1 MNTIFHLTFGD
12 QEGHRNKR
20 VALLVPAKDL
30 KQEKLEEYYIRP
42 LAKSGIDERD
52 VIALNLMH
60 RKGNKIS
67 ATDGRAHLE
76 NIFPLL
82 EALGVELIICT
93 DASYF
98 KFLTKVPKPTATLG
112 YRTPTMWEDI
122 DSFYVPSLGAI
133 FYNPDV
139 AKNIELGLAAVSA
152 SYQGQATELEKLS
165 LDELVELP
173 NDTQEIQEA
182 LKKLYYYPSLA
193 VDIETFSLKVG
204 EAGIA
209 SISFSHSEGMAVAF
223 PVDMQDELSADQVRR
238 KLRFFFKRYV
248 AQGGRLKF
256 HNAPFDVKM
265 LIWELFM
272 KDVDDIQGMREGL
285 DLFFSALDDTKILAY
300 LALNNTAKAD
310 LSLKSLAFEFAGNYA
325 IDEIKDVRKVPLRK
339 LLVYNG
345 VDTMATC
352 FVFNKYRKQVQA
364 EQEDVYQNVFL
375 PSLKTITMMELTG
388 MPLNLNKVLQAEIEM
403 ERVRDDAL
411 IAVKQ
416 TPLIESFTWKLR
428 EDEATKANAKL
439 KKLRKTKDDFL
450 NFEFNPNSDVQLRK
464 LLYDRLDM
472 PINHTTDNGNP
483 SVSAQALKEM
493 VAFFQRDNL
502 TQEETETRTLI
513 EAIVD
518 LHEVSTILS
527 TFIPAFKDKSLS
539 KKGWTYLL
547 GNFNLGGTVS
557 GRLSSSKP
565 NLQNI
570 PSTGT
575 KYAKII
581 KKCFQ
586 APKGWLF
593 VGADYA
599 SLEDRISALQTKD
612 PNKLKVYTDGY
623 DGHCLR
629 AFSYFADRMPDVVA
643 EIQNMSP
650 HESEP
655 MIINSIKHRYPELR
669 QLSKGPT
676 FALTYMG
683 TWKTLVETF
692 GLTKAEAKMIEA
704 NYHRLYKVSDDWVQ
718 AQLRTAQTT
727 GYVELAFG
735 LRLRTPMLPKVVLG
749 QHSTMPW
756 EAYSEVK
763 TAANALGQSYG
774 LINSYSGNMFMER
787 VWDSK
792 YANDILPIAQIHDS
806 QYYMIRNH
814 LGCLKWVNDNLV
826 ECMEWNDLDAIRHDE
841 VGLGAELEV
850 YWPSWADPIE
860 IPNRVSLKQLRELL
874 DDVQPPPIN

>member
-1 MNTIFHLTFGD
+1 MSSVFHLTFGD
-12 QEGHRNKR
+12 QESHHNKR
-20 VALLVPAKDL
+20 VALLVPSKDL
-30 KQEKLEEYYIRP
+30 RQDKLEEHYVRP
-42 LAKSGIDERD
+42 LVKSGVDERD
-52 VIALNLMH
+52 IIALNLVH
-60 RKGNKIS
+60 RKGNKIT
-67 ATDGRAHLE
+67 ATDGRAHLD
-76 NIFPLL
+76 NLFPIL

-93 DASYF
+93 DATYF
-98 KFLTKVPKPTATLG
+98 KLLTKVPRPTATLG
-112 YRTPTMWEDI
+112 YRTGTVWKDMDA
-122 DSFYVPSLGAI
+122 FYLPSLGAI

-152 SYQGQATELEKLS
+152 SYQGQATDMEKLA

-173 NDTQEIQEA
+173 QTTEEIQEA
-182 LKKLYYYPSLA
+182 LAKLYDYPSLA

-204 EAGIA
+204 EAGIGT
-209 SISFSHSEGMAVAF
+209 ISFSPTESMAVAF
-223 PVDMQDELSADQVRR
+223 PVDMQDELFSDQVRR
-238 KLRFFFKRYV
+238 KVKFFLKKYI

-272 KDVDDIQGMREGL
+272 ANVDDITGMRQGL
-285 DLFFSALDDTKILAY
+285 DILFSALDDTKILAY
-300 LALNNTAKAD
+300 LALNNTAKAK
-310 LSLKSLAFEFAGNYA
+310 LSLKDVAFEFAGNYA
-325 IDEIKDVRKVPLRK
+325 IDEIKDIRKIPLKK

-352 FVFNKYRKQVQA
+352 WVYNKFREQVRA
-364 EQEDVYQNVFL
+364 EQERVYQEVFL
-375 PSLKTITMMELTG
+375 PSLKVITMMELTG
-388 MPLNLNKVLQAEIEM
+388 MPLNLNRVLQAEADM
-403 ERVRDDAL
+403 EKIRDDAL
-411 IAVKQ
+411 DAIKQ
-416 TPLIESFTWKLR
+416 TPLIDAFTWKLR
-428 EDEATKANAKL
+428 EDEATKANTKL

-450 NFEFNPNSDVQLRK
+450 SFEFNPNSDVQLRK
-464 LLYDRLDM
+464 LLYDRLEM
-472 PINHTTDNGNP
+472 PINHTTDKGNP
-483 SVSAQALKEM
+483 SVSATALKEM
-493 VAFFQRDNL
+493 VTSLQRDNL
-502 TQEETETRTLI
+502 TQEEQETRTLI

-593 VGADYA
+593 VGADYF

-629 AFSYFADRMPDVVA
+629 AYSYFGDRMPDIQMKMSTASPA
-643 EIQNMSP
+643 EQVD
-650 HESEP
+650 
-655 MIINSIKHRYPELR
+655 IINSIKTSHGDLR

-692 GLTKAEAKMIEA
+692 GLTKAEAQAIEE
-704 NYHRLYKVSDDWVQ
+704 NYHDLYRVSDEWVQ
-718 AQLRTAQTT
+718 EQLRTAQTT

-749 QHSTMPW
+749 NHATMPW
-756 EAYSEVK
+756 DAYSEVK

-774 LINSYSGNMFMER
+774 LMNSFSANMFMER
-787 VWDSK
+787 VWESK
-792 YANDILPIAQIHDS
+792 YADDILPVAQIHDS

-874 DDVQPPPIN
+874 DNVQPPPIN